1 MLYAHFP
8 LLVCP
13 ISSGKR
19 RRTTRQCVCFFEYL
33 VCFENG
39 ESPIPHT
46 YFICCECLRSREYFT
61 VNSDRPKKKGTEG
74 IKCVYNIH
82 RANLSCHS
90 RAVNILHNSYNFY
103 LHTRRRHR
111 SFFFQY
117 CVWLHSV
124 NITENSRNL
133 LCAVSVCF
141 FFVIVISFNFE
152 LNGRKK
158 NRL

>member
-1 MLYAHFP
+1 MCLFLWIFSVFRERRITNSTYLFHLLWVFAFERVLY
-8 LLVCP
+8 
-13 ISSGKR
+13 SK
-19 RRTTRQCVCFFEYL
+19 
-33 VCFENG
+33 
-39 ESPIPHT
+39 
-46 YFICCECLRSREYFT
+46 LRPT
-61 VNSDRPKKKGTEG
+61 KKKGTEG